1 MLTTGHLNESH
12 LPMYELGVGG
22 GGGDL
27 FEGGLLAGDYDCNI
41 C

>member
-22 GGGDL
+22 G
-27 FEGGLLAGDYDCNI
+27 LLAGDYDCNI